1 MNTFRIDLKNEFE
14 AEIFT
19 NILKENDIPYA
30 IMSYHSLVYDG
41 IFELQ
46 KGWGYV
52 EIPEEFK
59 EKSLKL
65 YDNFKKSEVNKKD
78 D

>member
-1 MNTFRIDLKNEFE
+1 MKTFRIDLKNEFE
-14 AEIFT
+14 AHIYT
-19 NILKENDIPYA
+19 NILKENDIPHA
-30 IMSYHSLVYDG
+30 IISHHSVVYDG
-41 IFELQ
+41 IFEIQ

-59 EKSLKL
+59 NHALEL
-65 YDNFKKSEVNKKD
+65 YDNFKKSEVKKQD